1 MSRGVRF
8 ALSVWVLLACSLP
21 GRAGAQ
27 TAWSGTDIGSVGV
40 AGSVTTSASRV
51 RITGEGLDI
60 GGTSDSCYFAYR
72 TLSANGQIT
81 AKVSS
86 LTAVDALTK
95 GGVVLRQTLSANA
108 INASLVVTPSRGL
121 LFQQRTSTGGQT
133 VSTNMSGIPPVWV
146 RLVRYGSKVVAYRS
160 ADGTSWTFISAADI
174 GLQGTVYVGV
184 AVASHRASQIASAQF
199 DSVALSTTVAAPPAG
214 PVAAWAFDEGTG
226 TSVQDSIGTNHGTL
240 SGGALWT
247 AGRYGRS
254 VSFDGVDDTAS
265 VPDAAALDLS
275 AAATVEAWVMPAS
288 VAGPGSVVAK
298 QAPTGVAYQLQGSDE
313 AGRPAGS
320 FNAGTGDVR
329 VTGPSSLAVN
339 TWSHVAATYDGSAL
353 RIFVNGAQVASRGFT
368 GRLTQTTGVLRI
380 GGGSVLADWFQGRI
394 DDLRIYNRALV
405 ATEIQTDRNIP
416 VRPMAASG
424 DSTPPTVAVTSPA
437 AGAIASGTV
446 TLAASASDNTGV
458 TTVQFRVNGVNSGA
472 ADTVTPFGT
481 TWTTTGLAAGTY
493 SITAVA
499 SDAAGNAA
507 TSAPVTVT
515 LGDATAPTVTV
526 TSPATGSTASGSVAL
541 AASATD
547 NVGVTSV
554 QFRVNGSNV
563 GAADT
568 AAPYAG
574 TWSTTGLAAGTYTV
588 TAVATDAAGN
598 QATSS
603 GVSVTIATSVIV
615 NARSVSFTSLS
626 QNAIATDGQAVIT
639 SYELEVWTAGS
650 NTTTGTPY
658 RTSNMGK
665 PATTSTDLT
674 IDQQAFFAALPT
686 NQQFISTVR
695 AVGPGGSA
703 RSDASNAF
711 TMQ

>member
-1 MSRGVRF
+1 MSRGARL
-8 ALSVWVLLACSLP
+8 ALSVWVLLAFSIP
-21 GRAGAQ
+21 GRADAQ
-27 TAWSGTDIGSVGV
+27 NRWSGTDIGSVGV
-40 AGSVTTSASRV
+40 AGSGTRSASRI
-51 RITGEGLDI
+51 RITAEGLDI
-60 GGTSDSCYFAYR
+60 GGTSDSCYFVYR

-86 LTAVDALTK
+86 LTAADALAK
-95 GGVVLRQTLSANA
+95 GGVVVRQTLSANA
-108 INASLVVTPSRGL
+108 ISASLVVTPDSGL

-133 VSTNMSGIPPVWV
+133 VSTNMSGTPPVWV

-160 ADGTSWTFISAADI
+160 SDGTSWTLISAADI

-184 AVASHRASQIASAQF
+184 AAASHRASQLANAQF
-199 DSVALSTTVAAPPAG
+199 DGVALSTTVAVPPAG

-240 SGGALWT
+240 SGGAVWT
-247 AGRYGRS
+247 DGRYGRS
-254 VSFDGVDDTAS
+254 VSFDGADDSAS
-265 VPDAAALDLS
+265 VPDAAALDLA

-288 VAGPGSVVAK
+288 VAGAGSVVAK
-298 QAPTGVAYQLQGSDE
+298 QASNGVAYRLQASDE
-313 AGRPAGS
+313 AGLPAAS
-320 FNAGTGDVR
+320 FNAGTGEVR
-329 VTGPSSLAVN
+329 VTGPASLAVN

-353 RIFVNGAQVASRGFT
+353 RIFVNGSQVASRGLA
-368 GRLTQTTGVLRI
+368 GGLTQTTGVLRI
-380 GGGSVLADWFQGRI
+380 GGGSILADWFQGRI

-416 VRPMAASG
+416 VRSMAASG

-437 AGAIASGTV
+437 AGAMVSGTV

-458 TTVQFRVNGVNSGA
+458 TNVQFRVNGVNSGA
-472 ADTVTPFGT
+472 ADTVAPYGT
-481 TWTTTGLAAGTY
+481 TWTTTGLTAGTY
-493 SITAVA
+493 SITALA
-499 SDAAGNAA
+499 SDAAGNVAE
-507 TSAPVTVT
+507 SAPVAVT

-526 TSPATGSTASGSVAL
+526 TSPAAGSTVSGSITL
-541 AASATD
+541 AATATD
-547 NVGVTSV
+547 NVGVASV
-554 QFRVNGSNV
+554 QFRVNGSSV
-563 GAADT
+563 GTADT
-568 AAPYAG
+568 AAPYAT

-588 TAVATDAAGN
+588 TAVASDAAGN

-603 GVSVTIATSVIV
+603 GVSVTIASGVVV
-615 NARSVSFTSLS
+615 NARSVSFTSPS
-626 QNAIATDGQAVIT
+626 QNALMTDGQAVVT

-665 PATTSTDLT
+665 PDTTSTELT
-674 IDQQAFFAALPT
+674 IDQQAFFAALPK

-695 AVGPGGSA
+695 AVGPSGSS
-703 RSDASNAF
+703 RSDASNVF